1 MARISKKII
10 INSPIEKVF
19 QFVTSPD
26 NWTKYVTS
34 LANVRDVSSQNV
46 ETGTTFSWEYRM
58 LGVTF
63 GGKGHVTQNVKNS
76 KFGMKMEGG
85 FPIQED
91 YTFSPADGKGTELT
105 VEISYD
111 IPGKIMSTISKSS
124 VVEKLNQK
132 EADGVLD
139 KIKTM
144 CEEL

>member
-1 MARISKKII
+1 MAKITKKVS
-10 INSPIEKVF
+10 INSPVEKVF

-34 LANVRDVSSQNV
+34 LTNVRDITSANV
-46 ETGTTFSWEYRM
+46 EPGTTFSWEYRM
-58 LGVTF
+58 LGMTF
-63 GGKGHVTQNVKNS
+63 GGKGRITENVKNS

-91 YTFSPADGKGTELT
+91 YTFTPLDGKGTELT

-111 IPGKIMSTISKSS
+111 IPGRIMSTVSKSS

-132 EADGVLD
+132 EADGVLE
-139 KIKTM
+139 KIKTF

>member
-1 MARISKKII
+1 MARITKKIT
-10 INSPIEKVF
+10 INSPVEKVF

-34 LANVRDVSSQNV
+34 LTNVHDISSQNV
-46 ETGTTFSWEYRM
+46 EPGTTFSWEYRM
-58 LGVTF
+58 LGMTF
-63 GGKGHVTQNVKNS
+63 GGKGRVTENVKNS

-91 YTFSPADGKGTELT
+91 YVFTSADGKGTDLT

-111 IPGKIMSTISKSS
+111 IPGRIMSTVSKSS

-139 KIKTM
+139 KIKTL

>member
-1 MARISKKII
+1 MAKISKKIN
-10 INSPIEKVF
+10 INSPVDKVF

-34 LANVRDVSSQNV
+34 LASVRDISSQNV
-46 ETGTTFSWEYRM
+46 EPGTTFSWEYRM
-58 LGVTF
+58 LGMTF
-63 GGKGHVTQNVKNS
+63 GGRGRITENVRNS
-76 KFGMKMEGG
+76 RFGMKMEGG

-91 YTFSPADGKGTELT
+91 YFFTSADGGTDLT

-132 EADGVLD
+132 EADSVLE